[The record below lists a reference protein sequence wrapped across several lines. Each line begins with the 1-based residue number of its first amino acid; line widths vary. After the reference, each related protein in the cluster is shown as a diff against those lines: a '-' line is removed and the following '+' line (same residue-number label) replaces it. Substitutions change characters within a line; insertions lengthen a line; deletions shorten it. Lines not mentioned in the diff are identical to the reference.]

1 MLRAGKTYKLA
12 GVDEHDLAKRL
23 MAYDTSS
30 PEGITTGVSFIKGW
44 LESNGFEIEEMEVA
58 GLPVIIT
65 STQGSGPVLV
75 FHGHI
80 DVVPGKPGQFKPRVE
95 GDELIGRG
103 AYDMKA
109 ALAAMMCALR
119 DLRDEPGVQ
128 VRFVCVADEES
139 ESMGIR
145 GTDVLVERGYG
156 GDFAITG
163 EPTNLHVGVQAKGV
177 LALRVTVSGTSAHGS
192 TPWLGDN
199 AVLKANDVFRRIEG
213 LDFARQSS
221 DFFDR
226 PSINLGRIEGGDAI
240 NKVPDSCVMDV
251 DIRYVPGQDP
261 EQILEDVRAIEDIAV
276 EVIFEREPAYVA
288 NDNEYVVALHQS
300 LADCGVDGAELVGRD
315 GSSEATA
322 FLAQGIPAVE
332 FGPVGD
338 GHHGPNEFVSLR
350 SLADYRRSLVGF
362 AQKIAAQQQG
372 ARGHIRAV

>member
-1 MLRAGKTYKLA
+1 M
-12 GVDEHDLAKRL
+12 DEADLAKRL
-23 MAYDTSS
+23 MAYDTST
-30 PEGITTGVSFIKGW
+30 PEGITTGFSFMKGW

-58 GLPVIIT
+58 GLPVLIT
-65 STQGSGPVLV
+65 STKGTGPTIV

-119 DLRDEPGVQ
+119 DLRDEPNVE
-128 VRFVCVADEES
+128 VRFLCVADEES

-177 LALRVTVSGTSAHGS
+177 LALRLTVTGTAAHGS

-213 LDFARQSS
+213 LPFARASS
-221 DFFDR
+221 EMFDR

-261 EQILEDVRAIEDIAV
+261 EEILEAVKAIDDVGV
-276 EVIFEREPAYVA
+276 EVVFEREPAYVA
-288 NDNEYVVALHQS
+288 NENEFVKALHES
-300 LADCGVDGAELVGRD
+300 LHDCGVEEVQLVGRD

-322 FLAQGIPAVE
+322 FLALGIPAVE
-332 FGPVGD
+332 FGPVGA
-338 GHHGPNEFVSLR
+338 GHHGPHEFVSLR

-362 AQKIAAQQQG
+362 AHKIAEQQSG
-372 ARGHIRAV
+372 TAKGNLRAV

>member
-1 MLRAGKTYKLA
+1 M
-12 GVDEHDLAKRL
+12 DEHDLAKRL
-23 MAYDTSS
+23 MAYDTST

-65 STQGSGPVLV
+65 STRGSGPVLV

-80 DVVPGKPGQFKPRVE
+80 DVVPGKPGQFVPRVE
-95 GDELIGRG
+95 GDNLIGRG

-119 DLRDEPGVQ
+119 DLKDQEGVQ
-128 VRFVCVADEES
+128 VRFLCVADEES
-139 ESMGIR
+139 ETMGIR

-177 LALRVTVSGTSAHGS
+177 LAMKITVSGTAAHGS

-199 AVLKANDVFRRIEG
+199 AVLKANDIFRRIEG
-213 LDFARQSS
+213 MDFARQSS
-221 DFFDR
+221 EMFDR

-240 NKVPDSCVMDV
+240 NKVPDTCVMDV
-251 DIRYVPGQDP
+251 DIRYVPGQNP
-261 EQILEDVRAIEDIAV
+261 ELILEDIRAIEDIAV
-276 EVIFEREPAYVA
+276 EVVFEREPAYVA
-288 NDNEYVVALHQS
+288 NDNKYVAALHQS
-300 LADCGVDGAELVGRD
+300 LADAGVTGAELVGRD

-322 FLAQGIPAVE
+322 FLAQGTPAVE

-338 GHHGPNEFVSLR
+338 GHHGPHEYVSLK
-350 SLADYRRSLVGF
+350 SLADYRRSLVAF
-362 AQKIAAQQQG
+362 AQKVAAIEG
-372 ARGHIRAV
+372 GSVSHIRAV

>member
-1 MLRAGKTYKLA
+1 
-12 GVDEHDLAKRL
+12 
-23 MAYDTSS
+23 
-30 PEGITTGVSFIKGW
+30 
-44 LESNGFEIEEMEVA
+44 MEVA
-58 GLPVIIT
+58 GLPVLIT
-65 STQGSGPVLV
+65 STRGTGPTLV

-119 DLRDEPGVQ
+119 DLRDEPNVE
-128 VRFVCVADEES
+128 VRFLCVADEES
-139 ESMGIR
+139 ESMGTR
-145 GTDVLVERGYG
+145 GTEVLVERGYG

-177 LALRVTVSGTSAHGS
+177 LALRLTVTGTAAHGS

-199 AVLKANDVFRRIEG
+199 AVLKAADIFRHIEG
-213 LDFARQSS
+213 LPFARESS
-221 DFFDR
+221 EMFDR

-240 NKVPDSCVMDV
+240 NKVPDTCVMDV

-261 EQILEDVRAIEDIAV
+261 EQILEAIKAIDDISV
-276 EVIFEREPAYVA
+276 EVVFEREPAYVA
-288 NDNEYVVALHQS
+288 SDNAFVTALHES
-300 LADCGVDGAELVGRD
+300 LGDCGVNDVNLVGRD

-332 FGPVGD
+332 FGPVGA
-338 GHHGPNEFVSLR
+338 GHHGPHEYVSLR
-350 SLADYRRSLVGF
+350 SLAEYRRALVGF
-362 AQKIAAQQQG
+362 AQKIAAQQTKSQ
-372 ARGHIRAV
+372 IRAV

>member
-1 MLRAGKTYKLA
+1 
-12 GVDEHDLAKRL
+12 VDEHDLAKRL
-23 MAYDTSS
+23 MAYDTST

-58 GLPVIIT
+58 GLPVLIT
-65 STQGSGPVLV
+65 STNGSGPTIV

-95 GDELIGRG
+95 GDDLIGRG

-109 ALAAMMCALR
+109 ALAAMLCAMR
-119 DLRDEPGVQ
+119 DLRDEPGVE
-128 VRFVCVADEES
+128 VRLLCVADEES
-139 ESMGIR
+139 EAMGIR
-145 GTDVLVERGYG
+145 GTEVLVERGFG

-177 LALRVTVSGTSAHGS
+177 LALRITVSGTAAHGS

-199 AVLKANDVFRRIEG
+199 AVLKANDIFRRIEG
-213 LDFARQSS
+213 MPFARQSS

-240 NKVPDSCVMDV
+240 NKVPDTCVMDV

-261 EQILEDVRAIEDIAV
+261 EEILEAVKALDDVTV
-276 EVIFEREPAYVA
+276 EVVFEREPAYVA
-288 NDNEYVVALHQS
+288 NDNEYVQALHAS
-300 LADCGVDGAELVGRD
+300 LADCGVEGSELVGRD

-338 GHHGPNEFVSLR
+338 GHHGPHEYVSMR

-362 AQKIAAQQQG
+362 AQRIAAQNQG

>member
-1 MLRAGKTYKLA
+1 ME
-12 GVDEHDLAKRL
+12 EHDLAKRL
-23 MAYDTSS
+23 MAYDTST

-44 LESNGFEIEEMEVA
+44 LESNGFETEEMEVA

-65 STQGSGPVLV
+65 STNGNGPVIV

-80 DVVPGKPGQFKPRVE
+80 DVVPGKPGQFVPRVD
-95 GDELIGRG
+95 GDDLIGRG

-109 ALAAMMCALR
+109 ALAAMMCAMR
-119 DLRDEPGVQ
+119 DLRDEEGVQ
-128 VRFVCVADEES
+128 VRLMCVADEES
-139 ESMGIR
+139 EAMGIR
-145 GTDVLVERGYG
+145 GTEVLVERGFG

-177 LALRVTVSGTSAHGS
+177 LALRISVSGTAAHGS

-199 AVLKANDVFRRIEG
+199 AVLKAHDVFRRIEG
-213 LDFARQSS
+213 MEFARQSS

-240 NKVPDSCVMDV
+240 NKVPDTCVMDV
-251 DIRYVPGQDP
+251 DIRFVPGQDP
-261 EQILEDVRAIEDIAV
+261 EHILEEIRAFDDIAV
-276 EVIFEREPAYVA
+276 EVVFEREPAYVA
-288 NDNEYVVALHQS
+288 NDNEFVVALHQS
-300 LADCGVDGAELVGRD
+300 LADCGVEAAELVGRD

-332 FGPVGD
+332 FGPVGN
-338 GHHGPNEFVSLR
+338 GHHGPHEFVSLR

-362 AQKIAAQQQG
+362 ARKIAAQNQG
-372 ARGHIRAV
+372 NVSHIRAV